1 MMTER
6 SLPAGAA
13 SLNKTWLQW
22 TGKDRWPKTT
32 ATVYSSDFTTRQER
46 DSPVGH
52 YHVVISYAVEG
63 ETYSGRFVDFGLES
77 EEYFHP
83 GDTLEI
89 RYNPTCPSKCYYPD
103 LRTQT
108 RLNLTWAAIG
118 GTLAII
124 VMLIRFLSH

>member
-1 MMTER
+1 VTE
-6 SLPAGAA
+6 SDLPAGT
-13 SLNKTWLQW
+13 STLNKTWLQW

-52 YHVVISYAVEG
+52 YHVVISYEVNG
-63 ETYSGRFVDFGLES
+63 ETYGGRFVDFGLES
-77 EEYFHP
+77 EEYFHR
-83 GDTLEI
+83 GDTVEI
-89 RYNPTCPSKCYYPD
+89 RYNPKNPTKFYYPD

-108 RLNLTWAAIG
+108 RFDLVWAAIG
-118 GTLAII
+118 ATLAII